1 MSKSKNID
9 KTSKGLIFGSDNPNA
24 IEVKDLR
31 KTYAGKK
38 AIEEVKS
45 NKEEYL

>member
-9 KTSKGLIFGSDNPNA
+9 QTNNGLIFSSDNPNA
-24 IEVKDLR
+24 IDVKDLR
-31 KTYAGKK
+31 KANADKK

>member
-9 KTSKGLIFGSDNPNA
+9 QTNNVLIFSSDNRNA
-24 IEVKDLR
+24 IDVKDLR
-31 KTYAGKK
+31 KVYTDKK
-38 AIEEVKS
+38 AIEEMKS

>member
-9 KTSKGLIFGSDNPNA
+9 QTNNRLIFSSDNPNA
-24 IEVKDLR
+24 IDVKDLR
-31 KTYAGKK
+31 KVYADKK